1 MKTLQLA
8 ALVTCL
14 FAIAPLASA
23 DTIEMQGGSKQEGL
37 ILRDIAAE
45 NQVTIRTA
53 SGDIAIPR
61 AKIAKIT
68 KEGEAAGQ
76 VRLGDQYMEN
86 GKNAQ
91 ALEAY
96 RRAVE
101 LDANNAEYAA
111 RLQKAEGAFNDEKS
125 QAATF
130 RAAAMR
136 KKIDEA
142 LVLARDKKFE
152 QAETLMKENRP
163 ADPADLPSYNKA
175 LAEFYVLWGND
186 RLDRQ
191 DASGA
196 EVKAQTALEV
206 DRSNADAQQI
216 LQKSWEGDPTKM
228 AELVEVYRKSTVPED
243 REKLA
248 DALYRLRNYDE
259 ALPLYMELYQNE
271 KYRTKPLEGRIR
283 QMFDMEH
290 RNLAQK
296 GDFAGALKSYKNFL
310 AFSPE
315 ESTEPYAKYE
325 YMVKVGQTK
334 MDNADQRA
342 DLATFAAERGL
353 TDIAKEE
360 YLNVVKMAP
369 NNPKALAALQQFAQ
383 SDLAFLNEFF
393 TTGQYLMVAQKAP
406 QIASTYSMFPEVITQ
421 AKALAERASVE
432 QVKEQKSQKQQA
444 ALLAQRG
451 DEYYNQ
457 GLSYL
462 STYMSAN
469 VDRNIRVFSPKTEAT
484 KYFQLSLM
492 AYRQALAI
500 DPSLAAPTS
509 YDLNRKIADAYAKY
523 ATLANQLPPP
533 LPRRDL
539 GRLKR
544 NSD

>member
-8 ALVTCL
+8 ALFTGL
-14 FAIAPLASA
+14 IAVAPTASA
-23 DTIEMQGGSKQEGL
+23 DIIEMQGGSKQEGL
-37 ILRDIAAE
+37 ILRDIASE
-45 NQVTIRTA
+45 NQVTLRTA

-61 AKIAKIT
+61 AKIAQIT
-68 KEGEAAGQ
+68 KESEAAGQ
-76 VRLGDQYMEN
+76 VRLGDQYMAN

-101 LDANNAEYAA
+101 LEAANADYAA
-111 RLQKAEGAFNDEKS
+111 KLKTAEAALNKEKS
-125 QAATF
+125 QAAAS
-130 RAAAMR
+130 RAVAMR
-136 KKIDEA
+136 QKIDEA

-152 QAETLMKENRP
+152 EAEIMMKENRP
-163 ADPADLPSYNKA
+163 ADPADLPAYNKA
-175 LAEFYVLWGND
+175 LAEFYVLWGRD

-191 DASGA
+191 DSSGA
-196 EVKAQTALEV
+196 ELKAQAALEL
-206 DRSNADAQQI
+206 DRSNPDAQQI

-271 KYRTKPLEGRIR
+271 KYHTKAIEGRIR
-283 QMFDMEH
+283 QMFDMQH
-290 RNLAQK
+290 RALAQK
-296 GDFAGALKSYKNFL
+296 GDFEGALNSYKNFL

-315 ESTEPYAKYE
+315 ESTVPYAKYE
-325 YMVKVGQTK
+325 YMVKVGQTQ

-342 DLATFAAERGL
+342 DLAAFAAQRGL

-369 NNPKALAALQQFAQ
+369 DNPKALAALQQYAQ
-383 SDLAFLNEFF
+383 ADLAFLNEFF
-393 TTGQYLMVAQKAP
+393 STGQYLMVTQKAP
-406 QIASTYSMFPEVITQ
+406 EIASTYSMFPEVVKQ
-421 AKALAERASVE
+421 AKAMAEKASVE

-457 GLSYL
+457 AQSYL
-462 STYMSAN
+462 STYMSDN
-469 VDRNIRVFSPKTEAT
+469 VDRNVRVFSPKTEAT
-484 KYFQLSLM
+484 KYFQLALM
-492 AYRQALAI
+492 AYQQALAI
-500 DPSLAAPTS
+500 DPSLASPTS
-509 YDLNRKIADAYAKY
+509 YDLNRKIADAYARY
-523 ATLANQLPPP
+523 ASLANQLPPP

-539 GRLKR
+539 GRLQR
-544 NSD
+544 NSN